1 MKNPIAAALIA
12 AAAVSMLAV
21 PALAA
26 PNAQVVRVTEREYR
40 ISLSAR
46 PKAGPVSFAIRN
58 AGGDNHDFWV
68 RGGGRTFKSRVLDG
82 GSSARLA
89 ARLKKGIRYQ
99 YWCGVGGHAAA
110 GMRGSFIAR

>member
-1 MKNPIAAALIA
+1 MNKVIVAALIV
-12 AAAVSMLAV
+12 AAAVTMLAV

-26 PNAQVVRVTEREYR
+26 ANAQVVRVTEREYR

-46 PKAGPVSFAIRN
+46 PKAGRVTFAIRN
-58 AGGDNHDFWV
+58 AGGDDHDFWI

-82 GSSARLA
+82 GASARLTA
-89 ARLKKGIRYQ
+89 TLKKGVRYQ

-110 GMRGSFIAR
+110 GMRGSFVAR